1 MPTPTKGPRLGG
13 SPAHERLIL
22 ANLAQSLF
30 EHGRI
35 TTTEAKAKRLRP
47 YAEKLITAAK
57 RGTLQSRREVMK
69 VIRDKAVVHHLFAD
83 VAPVF
88 ANRAGGYTRIIKTM
102 PRKGDNAPMALIEM
116 IMEETVTSSA
126 NRTTRRAARVGQ
138 SAGSSPSAAAVPSAP
153 IEAGEATDSTD
164 VLVEQP
170 APVDSGETTEAT
182 DVVADNDTPATTVAG
197 DADRV
202 RSDFTQAEQA
212 ASEAPAEGDP
222 SGADNLPEDD
232 QASK

>member
-1 MPTPTKGPRLGG
+1 
-13 SPAHERLIL
+13 
-22 ANLAQSLF
+22 
-30 EHGRI
+30 
-35 TTTEAKAKRLRP
+35 
-47 YAEKLITAAK
+47 
-57 RGTLQSRREVMK
+57 
-69 VIRDKAVVHHLFAD
+69 
-83 VAPVF
+83 
-88 ANRAGGYTRIIKTM
+88 M

-138 SAGSSPSAAAVPSAP
+138 STGSDPRAAAAVPSAP
-153 IEAGEATDSTD
+153 VEAGEATDSTD
-164 VLVEQP
+164 ALVEQP
-170 APVDSGETTEAT
+170 APIAAGETTEGT
-182 DVVADNDTPATTVAG
+182 DLVADNDTPATTVAG

-222 SGADNLPEDD
+222 SGTDNLAEDD